1 MSVTK
6 KMPNRREQ
14 RQVNF
19 RLDDVEFERMK
30 TNADILS
37 MTVSAYAKFRA
48 KTSRDITVRFAHE
61 DAVLF
66 LKELGRI
73 GTNINQ
79 IARFCNQQVEGFSA
93 EEGEQLRLNL
103 KEAQRRLD
111 DLWQRLS

>member
-1 MSVTK
+1 MNVTK
-6 KMPNRREQ
+6 KTSNRREQ

-48 KTSRDITVRFAHE
+48 KTSGDITVRFTHE

-66 LKELGRI
+66 LKELDSVD
-73 GTNINQ
+73 N
-79 IARFCNQQVEGFSA
+79 S
-93 EEGEQLRLNL
+93 
-103 KEAQRRLD
+103 
-111 DLWQRLS
+111 